1 MSRRQRNAP
10 VLKTEEFKWNTSL
23 LIFWQVIQECG
34 MNSEENPEKKRG
46 KAQDVLLFQPHRLQ
60 SSFKLVA
67 EHTVTKTLLKGEK
80 QLVTTGSK
88 SCSMRKDCIKW
99 TFHYRKG
106 SLNEGKTNK
115 TTSHQALA
123 KIPGDKR
130 QKSSPQNSTDVVL
143 TDWLHFLK
151 CRRHTSKNVKKRNKS
166 FKNEK
171 GILSHTNGKSAHL
184 RTAKE

>member
-1 MSRRQRNAP
+1 MKHQLADFLTSD
-10 VLKTEEFKWNTSL
+10 TGMWDEFWGESWKEKRKSTGCSTVSATQASIFFQTRGRAHSDQNT
-23 LIFWQVIQECG
+23 I
-34 MNSEENPEKKRG
+34 KRW
-46 KAQDVLLFQPHRLQ
+46 
-60 SSFKLVA
+60 
-67 EHTVTKTLLKGEK
+67 E
-80 QLVTTGSK
+80 QLVTTGSE

-99 TFHYRKG
+99 TFHYTKG

-184 RTAKE
+184 RTARE